1 MGRNKN
7 ILTHKKNCPWLGNW
21 WTQRKKLFFVIGGVI
36 VLVIGGMINLYLS
49 QTINEI
55 FWLGF
60 ITILFLVYL
69 NLVVFIK
76 IQKDINEIGELWLHL
91 SL

>member
-1 MGRNKN
+1 MEIDELKE
-7 ILTHKKNCPWLGNW
+7 
-21 WTQRKKLFFVIGGVI
+21 KKLFFVIGGVI

-76 IQKDINEIGELWLHL
+76 IQKDINEIGEL
-91 SL
+91 

>member
-1 MGRNKN
+1 
-7 ILTHKKNCPWLGNW
+7 
-21 WTQRKKLFFVIGGVI
+21 
-36 VLVIGGMINLYLS
+36 MINLYLS

-69 NLVVFIK
+69 NIVVFIK
-76 IQKDINEIGELWLHL
+76 IRKDIKEIGEL
-91 SL
+91 

>member
-1 MGRNKN
+1 
-7 ILTHKKNCPWLGNW
+7 
-21 WTQRKKLFFVIGGVI
+21 LFFVIGGII

-49 QTINEI
+49 KTINEI

-76 IQKDINEIGELWLHL
+76 IQKDINEIGEL
-91 SL
+91 

>member
-1 MGRNKN
+1 
-7 ILTHKKNCPWLGNW
+7 
-21 WTQRKKLFFVIGGVI
+21 LFFVIGGVI